1 VLYDA
6 VRLTVVLGTFASFAS
21 TEKPD
26 SALTIRAV
34 TQRPENSGPRF
45 APSRADFC
53 MTPARVPPPHIASR
67 VITISVGLPQLANG
81 VERIMGL
88 KE

>member
-1 VLYDA
+1 MLYDA

-34 TQRPENSGPRF
+34 TQRPENSGRRF
-45 APSRADFC
+45 ALSRADFC
-53 MTPARVPPPHIASR
+53 IDTIAGTAASYRVASVYDFGRIATASQW
-67 VITISVGLPQLANG
+67 G
-81 VERIMGL
+81 
-88 KE
+88 